1 MRESIFGVWRTK
13 RGNLEDWA
21 LVAKRNGN
29 ALNSKQDINLQD
41 LWQSSRSVEAQGSCN
56 RERDAF
62 RTTQLSRGEQEN

>member
-41 LWQSSRSVEAQGSCN
+41 LWQSSRSVEA
-56 RERDAF
+56 
-62 RTTQLSRGEQEN
+62 